1 MYEVPDDWELPPH
14 QTVEHK
20 DAPGVTA
27 IKLLAEP
34 YSGIIVSYG
43 KVSFDTTHGDAGEEH
58 VKMNFEYTL
67 HEDAGKDMTAKQMK
81 EFEVYLGDFLRDL
94 IIYGIKENNIA
105 YTGGVDESRENDPI
119 QSDQ

>member
-14 QTVEHK
+14 QMVEHK

-43 KVSFDTTHGDAGEEH
+43 KVSFDEIHGDAGESH
-58 VKMNFEYTL
+58 VTMKFEYDV
-67 HEDAGKDMTAKQMK
+67 HEYAGKDFTAKQQK
-81 EFEVYLGDFLRDL
+81 QFEVYLGDFLRNL
-94 IIYGIKENNIA
+94 IVQGVQENNIA

>member
-14 QTVEHK
+14 KTVEHK

-34 YSGIIVSYG
+34 YSGIIISYG
-43 KVSFDTTHGDAGEEH
+43 KVSFDTIYGDSGEEH
-58 VKMNFEYTL
+58 VKMSYAYTL
-67 HEDAGKDMTAKQMK
+67 HDDAGKDMSAKQMK
-81 EFEVYLGDFLRDL
+81 DFEVYLGNFLRDL